1 MPRSNADF
9 ELNHTNTKKNVKK
22 NREAFGETESTS
34 TTTATAATA
43 AETPPSSP
51 STSSKPKPKNTKPF
65 GFRRFK
71 GHKHDREAAA
81 RRAKTEL
88 YISSGEADA
97 DIRAHKAARREA
109 GLAGA
114 SPVER
119 LLTQAS
125 ELRKRIGRSAP
136 VTGKQVK

>member
-1 MPRSNADF
+1 MSRSNVDF
-9 ELNHTNTKKNVKK
+9 ELNHLHKNKKNEKK

-34 TTTATAATA
+34 TTTATAAAAA
-43 AETPPSSP
+43 AETPPSS
-51 STSSKPKPKNTKPF
+51 STSSSKPKNTKPF

-81 RRAKTEL
+81 KRAKTEL

-114 SPVER
+114 SPIER

-136 VTGKQVK
+136 VTGKQGT

>member
-1 MPRSNADF
+1 MN
-9 ELNHTNTKKNVKK
+9 ENKKRK
-22 NREAFGETESTS
+22 NREAFGETDSTS
-34 TTTATAATA
+34 TVTTATAAD
-43 AETPPSSP
+43 ETPSSS
-51 STSSKPKPKNTKPF
+51 STSSSPKPKNTKPF

-136 VTGKQVK
+136 VTGKQGK